1 MSRIVYINT
10 HAARYG
16 WYFGR
21 RMPLGYR
28 MAARFWGSGLLDRTG
43 TLYTGFPY
51 QSLYPMP
58 PATARDEAGDDIRAL
73 CDAQGRRIVE
83 EALNARRRIQ
93 VLWSGGIDSTAAL
106 VSLLKAAGE
115 RGCRDRLEV
124 LLSEQSVAEYP
135 DFHQRFVTTLDHRFV
150 EAPVTAHIDPSRLV
164 VTGEHGD
171 QIFGS
176 AKAHLYV
183 EDGRAFEPWRSTLPR
198 LLSESLDS
206 PAAADAVAGYI
217 EPLLYA
223 SPIPLMT
230 IFDAFWWLNFSLKWQ
245 IVGLRLA
252 VFRITD
258 TRRVFLSLRHF
269 FSHSSFQSWSLRN
282 HDKKIGTDWASYKM
296 PLKDYIFD
304 FTGDEEYRRTKIKMP
319 SLKHVLRSDTQARP
333 PKWGVLMDED
343 FDPVFWGLDRAGQQ
357 QLATIPAPN
366 RGR

>member
-10 HAARYG
+10 HAAKYG

-28 MAARFWGSGLLDRTG
+28 MAARFWGSGLIDRTG

-51 QSLYPMP
+51 QNLYPMP
-58 PATARDEAGDDIRAL
+58 PAGVPASPGDDIKVL

-83 EALNARRRIQ
+83 EAVNARRRIQ

-106 VSLLKAAGE
+106 VAVLKASSDLN
-115 RGCRDRLEV
+115 CRDRIEV
-124 LLSEQSVAEYP
+124 VLSEHSVAEYP
-135 DFHQRFVTTLDHRFV
+135 DFNQRFVAELDHRFV
-150 EAPVTAHIDPSRLV
+150 EAPVTAHIDPTRLV

-176 AKAHLYV
+176 AKAHHYV
-183 EDGRAFEPWRSTLPR
+183 EDGRAFEPWPSTLPR
-198 LLSESLDS
+198 LLSESLGS
-206 PAAADAVAGYI
+206 APAADAVVGYI
-217 EPLLYA
+217 EPLLHA
-223 SPIPLMT
+223 APIPLRT
-230 IFDAFWWLNFSLKWQ
+230 IYDAFWWLNFSLKWQ

-258 TRRVFLSLRHF
+258 TRRAYHSLRHF

-282 HDKKIGTDWASYKM
+282 HDKKIGGDWASYKM
-296 PLKDYIFD
+296 PLKDYIFE
-304 FTGDEEYRRTKIKMP
+304 FTGDDQYRQTKIKMP
-319 SLKHVLRSDTQARP
+319 SLKHVLRSDLQARP

-343 FDPVFWGLDRAGQQ
+343 FDPVFWGLDRIGQQ